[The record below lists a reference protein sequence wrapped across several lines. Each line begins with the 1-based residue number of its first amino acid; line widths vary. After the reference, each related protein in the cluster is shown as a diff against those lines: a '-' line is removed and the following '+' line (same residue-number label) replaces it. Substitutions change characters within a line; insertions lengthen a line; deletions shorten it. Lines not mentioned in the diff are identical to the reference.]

1 MNLALLRQWL
11 SLSESATLSPS
22 PDNSEHDDGGTKAF
36 VAEKRLLERDYLI
49 LDMLNS
55 QGHDTVSF
63 CITDPSLEDN
73 PVIYV
78 SEGFL
83 KLTGYAFDDIVGR
96 NCRFLQGPET
106 AEEDRR
112 HISDCIKNEKECSV
126 NLMNYRKDGTPFV
139 NEFFL
144 TNLRTPEKE
153 VAYYIG
159 IQAAVANRGPGQ
171 MPNNPGWVYTLGNHV

>member
-11 SLSESATLSPS
+11 SWSQNEAPTPSSDSE
-22 PDNSEHDDGGTKAF
+22 DGAVKSF
-36 VAEKRLLERDYLI
+36 DPKKRLCERDYLI
-49 LDMLNS
+49 IDMLNS
-55 QGHDTVSF
+55 QGHDTVSY
-63 CITDPSLEDN
+63 CITDPHLEDN

-83 KLTGYAFDDIVGR
+83 KLTGYDFDDIVGK

-112 HISDCIKNEKECSV
+112 RISDAIKNEKECSV
-126 NLMNYRKDGTPFV
+126 NLLNYRKDGTSFV

-144 TNLRTPEKE
+144 TSLRSPDKKIE
-153 VAYYIG
+153 YYIG
-159 IQAAVANRGPGQ
+159 IQVAVAHRGPGQ
-171 MPNNPGWVYTLGNHV
+171 MPSNPGWVYTLGNHV